1 MKVSSENARA
11 TMAVMFATMGSVS
24 AIRYQSLATACGST
38 QPPRRASCVATGRL
52 MFDDG
57 HSLLTQRIGQMLLRL
72 TGALD
77 ANDQARARQLDWWT
91 ESMLTVFGDGAS
103 SARYVEETLSTKSE
117 VEAMR
122 RAMARAGKLD
132 PPADWKSAAEQNAKP
147 GTK

>member
-1 MKVSSENARA
+1 
-11 TMAVMFATMGSVS
+11 
-24 AIRYQSLATACGST
+24 
-38 QPPRRASCVATGRL
+38 
-52 MFDDG
+52 
-57 HSLLTQRIGQMLLRL
+57 
-72 TGALD
+72 
-77 ANDQARARQLDWWT
+77 
-91 ESMLTVFGDGAS
+91 MLTVFGDGAS